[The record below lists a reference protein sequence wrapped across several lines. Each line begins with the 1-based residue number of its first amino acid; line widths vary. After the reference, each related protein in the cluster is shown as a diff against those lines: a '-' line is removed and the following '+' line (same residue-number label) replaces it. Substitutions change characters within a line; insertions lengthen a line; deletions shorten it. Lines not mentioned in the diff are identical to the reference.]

1 MSIKLF
7 YMKRSII
14 NIAFIFITAFSSH
27 SYCQNVN
34 DIEQL
39 KVIFIRHGEKPLK
52 GDNLTCQGLN
62 RSLQL
67 PTIIA
72 SKFGVPDFIYVPSLA
87 VGQSTK
93 HSRMFETIV
102 PLATKYNL
110 PINTN
115 YQEKDS
121 AGIAS
126 DIKSKSG
133 TVLVVWEHHAIV
145 PIIKTLGISNE
156 AFTWSND
163 DYNSILIVT
172 FPKGIATLTKD
183 TEGLTPS
190 MDCPF

>member
-1 MSIKLF
+1 
-7 YMKRSII
+7 
-14 NIAFIFITAFSSH
+14 
-27 SYCQNVN
+27 
-34 DIEQL
+34 
-39 KVIFIRHGEKPLK
+39 
-52 GDNLTCQGLN
+52 
-62 RSLQL
+62 
-67 PTIIA
+67 
-72 SKFGVPDFIYVPSLA
+72 
-87 VGQSTK
+87 
-93 HSRMFETIV
+93 MFQTIV
-102 PLATKYNL
+102 PLAVKYNL

-145 PIIKTLGISNE
+145 PIIKALGISNE

-172 FPKGIATLTKD
+172 FPKGVATLTKD

-190 MDCPF
+190 MGCPF

>member
-1 MSIKLF
+1 MSINF
-7 YMKRSII
+7 FDMKRSII
-14 NIAFIFITAFSSH
+14 NIAFVFIAAFSSH

-34 DIEQL
+34 NIEQL
-39 KVIFIRHGEKPLK
+39 KVVFIRHAEKPLK

-67 PTIIA
+67 PAIIS

-93 HSRMFETIV
+93 HSRMFQTIV
-102 PLATKYNL
+102 PLAVKYNL
-110 PINTN
+110 PINTS

-121 AGIAS
+121 AGIAN

-145 PIIKTLGISNE
+145 PIIKALGISNE
-156 AFTWSND
+156 DFIWSDD

-183 TEGLTPS
+183 TEGVTPS